1 MTHNPATSIRVHVTV
16 HLQGPA
22 GVPVQVDGVEATGD
36 IAVLLNLTAVRR
48 VWKTGTNWEPG
59 REIVSLGTG
68 RRGMGL
74 VPHFKIIYF
83 VEKLLWN
90 LLSLCFFQLFHLIFL
105 THSALIKPSKCTRK
119 KVKFTSLPPLTQP
132 PPLCK

>member
-90 LLSLCFFQLFHLIFL
+90 LLPLCFFQLFTSILFFSLTLLSSNPPNVLETRSSSHHFL
-105 THSALIKPSKCTRK
+105 L
-119 KVKFTSLPPLTQP
+119 
-132 PPLCK
+132 

>member
-22 GVPVQVDGVEATGD
+22 GVPMQVDGVEATGD

-90 LLSLCFFQLFHLIFL
+90 LLPLCFFQLFTSILFFSLTLLSSNPPNVLETRSSSHHFL
-105 THSALIKPSKCTRK
+105 L
-119 KVKFTSLPPLTQP
+119 
-132 PPLCK
+132 

>member
-90 LLSLCFFQLFHLIFL
+90 LLPLCFFQLFTSILFFSLTLLSSNPPNVLERRSSSHHFL
-105 THSALIKPSKCTRK
+105 L
-119 KVKFTSLPPLTQP
+119 
-132 PPLCK
+132 

>member
-16 HLQGPA
+16 HLQGLA

-36 IAVLLNLTAVRR
+36 VAVLLNLTAVRR

-90 LLSLCFFQLFHLIFL
+90 LLPLCFFQLFTSILFFSLTLLSSNPPNVLETRSSSHHFL
-105 THSALIKPSKCTRK
+105 L
-119 KVKFTSLPPLTQP
+119 
-132 PPLCK
+132 

>member
-22 GVPVQVDGVEATGD
+22 GDPVQVDGVEATGD

-90 LLSLCFFQLFHLIFL
+90 LLPLCFFQLFTSILFFSLTLLSSNPPNVLETRSSSHHFL
-105 THSALIKPSKCTRK
+105 L
-119 KVKFTSLPPLTQP
+119 
-132 PPLCK
+132 